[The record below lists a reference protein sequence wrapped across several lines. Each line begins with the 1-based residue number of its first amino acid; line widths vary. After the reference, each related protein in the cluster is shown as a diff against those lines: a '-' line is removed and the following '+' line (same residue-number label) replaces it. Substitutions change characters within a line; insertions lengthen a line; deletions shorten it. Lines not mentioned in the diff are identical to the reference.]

1 MLTSVANH
9 RIPPEIFDRARLKAA
24 EERAK
29 AFADFL
35 PMLGRALR
43 QRLRP
48 RLTADVA
55 FRFQNHGLWRGI

>member
-1 MLTSVANH
+1 MSISVANH

-35 PMLGRALR
+35 PALGRTLR
-43 QRLRP
+43 MKLRP
-48 RLTADVA
+48 RLRADVA